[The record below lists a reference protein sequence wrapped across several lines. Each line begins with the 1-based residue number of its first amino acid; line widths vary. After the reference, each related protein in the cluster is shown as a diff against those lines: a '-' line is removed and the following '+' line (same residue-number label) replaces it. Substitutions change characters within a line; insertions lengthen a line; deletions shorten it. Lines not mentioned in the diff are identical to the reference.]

1 MRNLLVV
8 TEMTFASQ
16 GWYVM
21 IPTLYYISP
30 NASLGREAQIY
41 ENKQF

>member
-1 MRNLLVV
+1 
-8 TEMTFASQ
+8 
-16 GWYVM
+16 M

-41 ENKQF
+41 ENKQFWVCKLG